1 MTLLITNTFNYRF
14 PDDPL
19 SAAAATPTGRTDTTW
34 GIVSL
39 SRQIS
44 DRFSLVAGLSSLQPA
59 LDSRYRSP
67 RFPFFDLSGGANAN
81 NYTQVYFA
89 LDGVL

>member
-1 MTLLITNTFNYRF
+1 MGVKKVAPVLAGLF
-14 PDDPL
+14 
-19 SAAAATPTGRTDTTW
+19 
-34 GIVSL
+34 
-39 SRQIS
+39 
-44 DRFSLVAGLSSLQPA
+44 LVAGLSSLQPA